1 MSDED
6 DIIGEQGDIV
16 LGEGGGGDSG
26 YPFVKNGST
35 NDNHPPFPHSQEAEF
50 PPPVLEASPNKL
62 QHRPSENSPAI
73 TLPTDSSEEEDPVIP
88 VPSGTSLAQIP
99 TPHSL
104 GIPSGSRVT
113 GTRPRTTGS
122 QRPEVPRSKSGR
134 SKGSSTSTPMGRHYL
149 TGEMREVSPYHK
161 EKWITTP
168 PAHSM
173 IHDNRSQDLAT
184 QRPNTR
190 SFVAAQDLSAQNG
203 SLVSLPQEGNLKAF
217 SIPKTVKSVK
227 SRKKDN

>member
-1 MSDED
+1 M
-6 DIIGEQGDIV
+6 
-16 LGEGGGGDSG
+16 
-26 YPFVKNGST
+26 
-35 NDNHPPFPHSQEAEF
+35 
-50 PPPVLEASPNKL
+50 
-62 QHRPSENSPAI
+62 
-73 TLPTDSSEEEDPVIP
+73 IP

-122 QRPEVPRSKSGR
+122 QRPEVPRLKSGR

-161 EKWITTP
+161 EKLITTP

-173 IHDNRSQDLAT
+173 LHDNRSQDLAT

-203 SLVSLPQEGNLKAF
+203 SLVFLPQEGNLKAF
-217 SIPKTVKSVK
+217 SMPKTVKSVK